1 MAINLLSIKS
11 GGAIA
16 IPGAFN
22 AASALLIE
30 KAGFQAVYIS
40 GAGLSNS
47 NGLPDAGL
55 LSRDEVV
62 RLSSFIID
70 AVSLPIIIDADTGF
84 GGPVEMAKTIKA
96 FEETGA
102 SAIQIEDQ
110 VFPKRCGHLPGKSVI
125 PQAQFVE
132 KIKAAVDARKSP
144 DFLIIARTDARAT
157 NGLDEAI
164 KRANAYINAGA
175 DIIFPEALETKE
187 EFIEFTRAVKAPLMA
202 NMTEFG
208 KTPYIGLDEWGEMGY
223 SFVLFPMTAF
233 RAGMKAMEDALREL
247 KERGTQKGLLGKMQT
262 REELY
267 KLLRYD
273 LDERHGRKD

>member
-30 KAGFQAVYIS
+30 RAAFQAVYIS

-110 VFPKRCGHLPGKSVI
+110 VFPKRCGHLPGKKVI

-132 KIKAAVDARKSP
+132 KIRAAVDARKSP